1 MVWNEIY
8 FYIWCVWGVDKT
20 AVIEI
25 EKNRGLERKGSPD
38 SEILENQVVGFE
50 LSPTWGNK
58 LKAFL
63 KSQIAKADQSA
74 LWGVNVR

>member
-1 MVWNEIY
+1 M
-8 FYIWCVWGVDKT
+8 
-20 AVIEI
+20 IEI

-74 LWGVNVR
+74 L

>member
-8 FYIWCVWGVDKT
+8 FCIWCVWGVEKT
-20 AVIEI
+20 GVIEI

-38 SEILENQVVGFE
+38 SDILENQVVGFE
-50 LSPTWGNK
+50 LSPTWGSK

-63 KSQIAKADQSA
+63 KSQIEKEQTSQPCEE
-74 LWGVNVR
+74 